1 MVDKKDAKVRKPTKK
16 AAKKT
21 EVVAE
26 VAPVELETQPEAVAS
41 TEAATKAE
49 PKPEKTAK
57 AGKRSAKAQQ
67 EADAAKAKLERKSTT
82 KTASEK
88 PKVAK
93 KPPRSRAERAGKKY
107 RELAK
112 LIEKD
117 RLYTLIDGLELA
129 TKTSPTKFDATVE
142 LHLNL
147 GVDPKT
153 AEQNIR
159 GTVVLPAGSG
169 KTAKVAVVADED
181 GAKKA
186 AAAGADLT
194 NAEEILKALDKGEID
209 FDVLVATPQMMP
221 TLGKYAKV
229 LGPKGLMPNPKSG
242 TVAADVAKAVA
253 EAKAGK
259 VEYRVDSGGIIH
271 CSIGKVSFGQQK
283 LSQNAEALL
292 AAVKSAKPSGLKT
305 NYILSAFVTTSMGPS
320 IKLDLASL

>member
-1 MVDKKDAKVRKPTKK
+1 MPDKKPAKAKSPAKK
-16 AAKKT
+16 AIKKAK
-21 EVVAE
+21 VVAE
-26 VAPVELETQPEAVAS
+26 TVPAKTEAQPEADIAVERVE
-41 TEAATKAE
+41 TDEKLTK
-49 PKPEKTAK
+49 TSK
-57 AGKRSAKAQQ
+57 AGKHSAKAIK
-67 EADAAKAKLERKSTT
+67 EAEELKAKQERKLTGEDVAAQP
-82 KTASEK
+82 KT
-88 PKVAK
+88 AK
-93 KPPRSRAERAGKKY
+93 KPPRSRLERAGKKY

-117 RLYTLIDGLELA
+117 RLYTLGEALDLA

-153 AEQNIR
+153 ADQNIR

-169 KTAKVAVVADED
+169 KTVRVAVVADED

-194 NAEEILKALDKGEID
+194 NSEDIFKALDKGEIK

-242 TVAADVAKAVA
+242 TVAADVGKAVS

-259 VEYRVDSGGIIH
+259 VEYRVDSSGIIH
-271 CSIGKVSFGQQK
+271 SAVGKVSFGKEK
-283 LSQNAEALL
+283 LSQNTEALMT
-292 AAVKSAKPSGLKT
+292 AIKSAKPSGLKG
-305 NYILSAFVTTSMGPS
+305 NYILSAYVTTSMGPS
-320 IKLDLASL
+320 VKLDITSL